1 MRFRLQPKPFL
12 DAARR
17 DWQFEVYAWLL
28 RSTGGH
34 AKFLETA
41 LVLPTEECF
50 PDRGMRGHAGVAALF
65 RRVRDHAGMADWPC
79 TLERAGGDVVAV
91 APGEGRIPVFTYQ
104 REGLEPIALVAG
116 FAREFARYLI
126 SALDEPAPG
135 GDARREGVVELTAVF
150 LGFGV
155 FLVNSAARH
164 ADSQLSEG
172 ELAHALAMFCLL
184 ADCPPDS
191 ADEHLNP
198 HLRKHVRLA
207 ALDLAQH
214 EMRFRQLRALT
225 DELGNRDSRPAARVA
240 EG

>member
-1 MRFRLQPKPFL
+1 
-12 DAARR
+12 
-17 DWQFEVYAWLL
+17 
-28 RSTGGH
+28 
-34 AKFLETA
+34 
-41 LVLPTEECF
+41 
-50 PDRGMRGHAGVAALF
+50 VA
-65 RRVRDHAGMADWPC
+65 
-79 TLERAGGDVVAV
+79 AV
-91 APGEGRIPVFTYQ
+91 APGPGRIPVFTYQ
-104 REGLEPIALVAG
+104 REGLEPIALVAQ

-135 GDARREGVVELTAVF
+135 GDARRECAVEMTAVF

-155 FLVNSAARH
+155 FLANSAARH

-184 ADCPPDS
+184 AQCAPDS

-207 ALDLAQH
+207 ALDLGQY
-214 EMRFRQLRALT
+214 EIRFRQLRAVAG
-225 DELGNRDSRPAARVA
+225 EAGSPDSRPAARAA